1 MWIPVATTDRNYTLK
16 QQEYEQF
23 TRDMGHLPTMSR
35 EYIFGQKIAQPKT
48 DQFGHIHL
56 SDVDQPY
63 PVTASGAV
71 ANGDPPRPA
80 ARSKKKALTETQPKR
95 AAVRKGNPCRRQAG
109 PRRAAGEN
117 RKANSAQSS
126 TPGQPAGRVRDRVHV
141 FRDRRSRTA
150 RTSHSRLRRQLHGRP
165 GTAAGNGFSGAAG
178 GLAAGPWHSVRV
190 INGGVSGETTQAGL
204 ARLDGALAARP
215 DIVILE
221 LGANDALRGVDPA
234 VTRRNLDAM
243 ITKIGANG
251 TKLLLTGMLA
261 PTNWGEE
268 YRRAFDRVYPTLAA
282 ARQVW
287 LYPFFLE
294 GVALDPQLNLPDTLH
309 PNQRG
314 VHAIVDRIGPVVT
327 RLFLSEGTAQKP

>member
-1 MWIPVATTDRNYTLK
+1 M
-16 QQEYEQF
+16 F
-23 TRDMGHLPTMSR
+23 
-35 EYIFGQKIAQPKT
+35 F
-48 DQFGHIHL
+48 
-56 SDVDQPY
+56 
-63 PVTASGAV
+63 
-71 ANGDPPRPA
+71 
-80 ARSKKKALTETQPKR
+80 
-95 AAVRKGNPCRRQAG
+95 
-109 PRRAAGEN
+109 
-117 RKANSAQSS
+117 
-126 TPGQPAGRVRDRVHV
+126 
-141 FRDRRSRTA
+141 
-150 RTSHSRLRRQLHGRP
+150 
-165 GTAAGNGFSGAAG
+165 
-178 GLAAGPWHSVRV
+178 GLAAAEPRGPVILAFGDSFTAGLGLPREMAFPAQLEAWLQARGIPVRV